1 MPWVAPIML
10 KGRDVA
16 DLEEAVVVKSRIEA
30 CLAAFIKTNDTS
42 RTLAQK
48 VTNERTPDGGTRRI
62 ETLSPGM
69 IQYLEQGEDLQT
81 V

>member
-1 MPWVAPIML
+1 MLHAYRKDRIGQGRGVPWVAPIML

-48 VTNERTPDGGTRRI
+48 VTNERTPDGG
-62 ETLSPGM
+62 
-69 IQYLEQGEDLQT
+69 
-81 V
+81 